1 MKKIIFVLTT
11 VFSFF
16 LLGNNLVRADNTSN
30 YNNVYNVATSKLGS
44 PYTFGATGPDTFDCS
59 GYLQYIFSNGMGASI
74 GRNTQDQY
82 ENSTKID
89 ASQAQPGDIVF
100 FGSDVNNIYHDGMYI
115 GNNQMIDA
123 QNNGVV
129 IENIYA
135 PWWNVVAFG
144 RPEAL
149 SNNNNNNTQNNS
161 NENQNSSSNKNN
173 QSNQVNQ
180 NEDKIKQNKVKYKK
194 INKKMVIDSEAKSD
208 FYNHIQSDTRYT
220 ARLKMKSS
228 RIIGQEVSV
237 NNRGTD
243 VDGNIYYRCKLNNRN
258 IGWVDADTLRPKV
271 TYKNVDMYKAVS
283 YQPKNN
289 FYNYVTQTRLDVK
302 RTYKSKNYVGKI
314 LQIDQVGYKDGFKFP
329 YYHAKLNNKD
339 LGWIYGKSLLN

>member
-1 MKKIIFVLTT
+1 MKKIILVLTM
-11 VFSFF
+11 VFSFL
-16 LLGNNLVRADNTSN
+16 LLGSNLVRADNTSN

-89 ASQAQPGDIVF
+89 ASEAQPGDIVF
-100 FGSDVNNIYHDGMYI
+100 FGSDINNIYHDGMYI

-144 RPEAL
+144 RPTAL
-149 SNNNNNNTQNNS
+149 TDNSEQQNNNMEQNNS
-161 NENQNSSSNKNN
+161 SSQNNQNDDKSST
-173 QSNQVNQ
+173 
-180 NEDKIKQNKVKYKK
+180 NKVKYKK
-194 INKKMVIDSEAKSD
+194 VNKKMVIDSESKND

-220 ARLKMKSS
+220 ARLKMKSNK
-228 RIIGQEVSV
+228 IIGQEVSV
-237 NNRGTD
+237 NNQGTD
-243 VDGNIYYRCKLNNRN
+243 VDGNVYYRCKLNNRN
-258 IGWVDADTLRPKV
+258 IGWVDSDTLRPKV
-271 TYKNVDMYKAVS
+271 TYQNVDIYKAVS
-283 YQPKNN
+283 YKPKNN
-289 FYNYVTQTRLDVK
+289 FYNYVTQTRSDVK
-302 RTYKSKNYVGKI
+302 RTHKAINYVGKI
-314 LQIDQVGYKDGFKFP
+314 VQIDQIGYKDGFKIP
-329 YYHAKLNNKD
+329 YYHVKLNNKD
-339 LGWIYGKSLLN
+339 LGWIYGKSLVN